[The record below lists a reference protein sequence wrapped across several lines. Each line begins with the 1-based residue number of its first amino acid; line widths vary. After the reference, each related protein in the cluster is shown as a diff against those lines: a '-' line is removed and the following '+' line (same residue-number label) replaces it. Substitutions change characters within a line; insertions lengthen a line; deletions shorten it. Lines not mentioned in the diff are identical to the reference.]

1 MEHRENK
8 KDILKGKILAA
19 LEKAKEKELESIL
32 AFVSSYLDVILPS

>member
-8 KDILKGKILAA
+8 KDIRKGKILAA
-19 LEKAKEKELESIL
+19 LEKATEKELESIL

>member
-8 KDILKGKILAA
+8 KDILKGKILSA